1 MTFRAYIVE
10 DSSTIRENLIDT
22 LKELALFEPVGTTES
37 EHEAKRWLSC
47 NPWDLAIVDLFLRE
61 GSGMNVLEACRRR
74 QSGQKIVVLSNH
86 SSRDVRWRCQ
96 QLGADAVFDKSTEL
110 EALMD
115 YCVKQRERVQDAEA
129 KQPQGSVTAARPASA
144 LPAAPAA

>member
-10 DSSTIRENLIDT
+10 DSSTIRQNLIET
-22 LKELALFEPVGTTES
+22 LKELAQVEPVGTTES
-37 EHEAKRWLSC
+37 EHEAKRWLAG
-47 NPWDLAIVDLFLRE
+47 NPWDLVVIDLFLRE

-74 QSGQKIVVLSNH
+74 NPGQKIVVLSNH

-110 EALMD
+110 EALVD
-115 YCVKQRERVQDAEA
+115 YCAKLREQA
-129 KQPQGSVTAARPASA
+129 QGKAAAAGGGGLTAPATAA
-144 LPAAPAA
+144 PAAPA

>member
-1 MTFRAYIVE
+1 MTFRTYIVE

-22 LKELALFEPVGTTES
+22 LRELAQVEPAGTTES
-37 EHEAKRWLSC
+37 EHEARRWLAA
-47 NPWDLAIVDLFLRE
+47 NDWDLAITDLFLRE

-74 QSGQKIVVLSNH
+74 KPGQKVVVLSNH

-110 EALMD
+110 DALVA
-115 YCVKQRERVQDAEA
+115 YCRQQREQHAA
-129 KQPQGSVTAARPASA
+129 GAQSTAQAA
-144 LPAAPAA
+144 L